1 MPTIFTRIIDGEIPS
16 RMVWEDE
23 HCVSFLDVRPLAPG
37 HCLVVPRAE
46 VDHWTDLDA
55 DLAAHLMTVAQAVGQ
70 AQRSVFDPAR
80 IGLLV
85 AGFEV
90 PHVHLHVIP
99 AQTMADFDFAQAE
112 VSPDA
117 AALDAN
123 LAAIRQALT
132 AAGHHQVSTR

>member
-37 HCLVVPRAE
+37 HCLVVPRVE
-46 VDHWTDLDA
+46 VDHWTDLAPDV
-55 DLAAHLMTVAQAVGQ
+55 AAHLMTVAQTIGQ
-70 AQRSVFDPAR
+70 AQREVFTPAR
-80 IGLLV
+80 IGLLI

-99 AQTMADFDFAQAE
+99 ARSMGDFDFAKADT
-112 VSPDA
+112 SPDA

-123 LAAIRQALT
+123 LGALRSALA
-132 AAGHHQVSTR
+132 AAGHTEVSSR

>member
-16 RMVWEDE
+16 RMIWEDDR
-23 HCVSFLDVRPLAPG
+23 CVSFLDVRPLAPG

-46 VDHWTDLDA
+46 VDHWTDLDPE
-55 DLAAHLMTVAQAVGQ
+55 LAAPLMSVAQAVGQ
-70 AQRSVFDPAR
+70 AQRQVFDPAR

-99 AQTMADFDFAQAE
+99 ASSMAQFDFAQADT
-112 VSPDA
+112 SPNA
-117 AALDAN
+117 ADLDHHLEALRSA
-123 LAAIRQALT
+123 LAG
-132 AAGHHQVSTR
+132 AGHAAVSRR

>member
-16 RMVWEDE
+16 RMIWEDE

-46 VDHWTDLDA
+46 VDHWTDLA
-55 DLAAHLMTVAQAVGQ
+55 PESAAHLMTVAQAVGR
-70 AQRSVFDPAR
+70 AQREVFDPAR
-80 IGLLV
+80 IGLMV

-99 AQTMADFDFAQAE
+99 ASSMAEFDFAKADP
-112 VSPDA
+112 SPNA
-117 AALDAN
+117 ADLDRNHEALRRA
-123 LAAIRQALT
+123 LA
-132 AAGHHQVSTR
+132 GD

>member
-16 RMVWEDE
+16 RMVWEDD

-46 VDHWTDLDA
+46 VDQWTDLASDV
-55 DLAAHLMTVAQAVGQ
+55 AAHLMVVAQSIGQ
-70 AQRSVFDPAR
+70 AQREVFTPAR
-80 IGLLV
+80 IGLLI

-99 AQTMADFDFAQAE
+99 ARSMGDFDFAKADT
-112 VSPDA
+112 SPDA

-123 LAAIRQALT
+123 LDALRRSLA
-132 AAGHHQVSTR
+132 AAGHTEVSSR